1 MGCNKTFAADFKAL
15 TMSYEELTGY
25 NTWPKNSSATMQPRD
40 HMSIADVRGS
50 PRMTSGDLREEN
62 EIPMLLLFLQIK
74 LHPKPE
80 KAMHPVTYL

>member
-1 MGCNKTFAADFKAL
+1 
-15 TMSYEELTGY
+15 
-25 NTWPKNSSATMQPRD
+25 MQPRD

-80 KAMHPVTYL
+80 KAMRPVTYL